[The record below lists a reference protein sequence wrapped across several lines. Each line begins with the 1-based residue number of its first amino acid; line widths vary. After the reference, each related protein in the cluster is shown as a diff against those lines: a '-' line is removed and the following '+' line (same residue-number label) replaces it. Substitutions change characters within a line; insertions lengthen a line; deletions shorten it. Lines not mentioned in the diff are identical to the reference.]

1 MLYYSGLS
9 RTLRQ
14 LRWVL
19 YPRRCP
25 FCDRVLGN
33 QPACP
38 DCADGLAELRRAPSM
53 RLRGSEHYLGRLDGA
68 AAPYRYTGLVRR
80 AVLRAKYQGAPWAAV
95 ELGVE
100 MARLLFGSEIRM
112 CGSEPLPEPV
122 PGLDRGYDCILPV
135 PASSKKRGYNVPE
148 RMAQP
153 LARAVGVPVVTDALT
168 RARSTRRQE
177 GLSLDERL
185 ANVAGAF
192 RVARPEA
199 VEGKRILLVD
209 DVLTTGATASACAQ
223 ALLDA
228 GAQSVFAVARLNGVQ
243 EAVSSILATRI
254 GTRPTISKE
263 IVGLD
268 FLFGCFWCAVPEG
281 RAPLQ
286 GGRVYECCTA
296 PGCGCD
302 PSFQPERCSAG

>member
-1 MLYYSGLS
+1 
-9 RTLRQ
+9 
-14 LRWVL
+14 
-19 YPRRCP
+19 
-25 FCDRVLGN
+25 
-33 QPACP
+33 
-38 DCADGLAELRRAPSM
+38 M

-192 RVARPEA
+192 RVTRPEA

-228 GAQSVFAVARLNGVQ
+228 GAQSVFAVA
-243 EAVSSILATRI
+243 LATVEFPQPVGSTTAI
-254 GTRPTISKE
+254 AENEEE
-263 IVGLD
+263 I
-268 FLFGCFWCAVPEG
+268 
-281 RAPLQ
+281 
-286 GGRVYECCTA
+286 
-296 PGCGCD
+296 
-302 PSFQPERCSAG
+302 

>member
-1 MLYYSGLS
+1 MAGYYSRPAQLA
-9 RTLRQ
+9 RQMRQ
-14 LRWVL
+14 LL
-19 YPRRCP
+19 FPRRCP
-25 FCDRVLGN
+25 CCRRVLGTL
-33 QPACP
+33 PLCEVCTP
-38 DCADGLAELRRAPSM
+38 RLEELRRGPVM
-53 RLRGSEHYLGRLDGA
+53 RLDVSRHYLGALDGA
-68 AAPYRYTGLVRR
+68 AAPYWYEGVVRS
-80 AVLRAKYQGAPWAAV
+80 AILRAKYEGESWTAV

-100 MARLLFGSEIRM
+100 MTARLFGAEVEM
-112 CGSEPLPEPV
+112 HFAEPV
-122 PGLDRGYDCILPV
+122 PGLVPGAAIGYDCIVPV
-135 PASSKKRGYNVPE
+135 PATSRRRGYNVPE

-228 GAQSVFAVARLNGVQ
+228 GAQSVFAVA
-243 EAVSSILATRI
+243 LATVEFPQPVGSTTAI
-254 GTRPTISKE
+254 AENEEE
-263 IVGLD
+263 I
-268 FLFGCFWCAVPEG
+268 
-281 RAPLQ
+281 
-286 GGRVYECCTA
+286 
-296 PGCGCD
+296 
-302 PSFQPERCSAG
+302 

>member
-112 CGSEPLPEPV
+112 RGSEPLPEPV

-192 RVARPEA
+192 RVARYRRLWRES
-199 VEGKRILLVD
+199 
-209 DVLTTGATASACAQ
+209 AS
-223 ALLDA
+223 
-228 GAQSVFAVARLNGVQ
+228 
-243 EAVSSILATRI
+243 
-254 GTRPTISKE
+254 
-263 IVGLD
+263 
-268 FLFGCFWCAVPEG
+268 FWW
-281 RAPLQ
+281 
-286 GGRVYECCTA
+286 TM
-296 PGCGCD
+296 
-302 PSFQPERCSAG
+302 F

>member
-148 RMAQP
+148 LMALP
-153 LARAVGVPVVTDALT
+153 LAKAMEVPLAPQALERT
-168 RARSTRRQE
+168 RAKRHQA
-177 GLSLDERL
+177 GLPLEQRI

-192 RVARPEA
+192 RAAQPQQL
-199 VEGKRILLVD
+199 EGKRILLVD
-209 DVLTTGATASACAQ
+209 DVITTGTTAAACAQ
-223 ALLDA
+223 ALLHA
-228 GAQSVFAVARLNGVQ
+228 GADSVFA
-243 EAVSSILATRI
+243 LAFATVEFGAPPDDTTPIHEDDEEDVYR
-254 GTRPTISKE
+254 
-263 IVGLD
+263 D
-268 FLFGCFWCAVPEG
+268 F
-281 RAPLQ
+281 
-286 GGRVYECCTA
+286 
-296 PGCGCD
+296 
-302 PSFQPERCSAG
+302 